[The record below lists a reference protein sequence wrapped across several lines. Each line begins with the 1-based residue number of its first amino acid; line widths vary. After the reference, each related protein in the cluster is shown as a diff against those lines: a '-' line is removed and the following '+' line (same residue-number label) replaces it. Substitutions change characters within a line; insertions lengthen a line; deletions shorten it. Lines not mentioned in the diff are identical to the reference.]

1 MYAELNENMLLVNI
15 DIMLPNILSYLS
27 YLCHPLEIVSAFTFE
42 LNIDSLFVD
51 IFATEST

>member
-1 MYAELNENMLLVNI
+1 MYAELNENKLLVNI
-15 DIMLPNILSYLS
+15 GIMLANILSYLS